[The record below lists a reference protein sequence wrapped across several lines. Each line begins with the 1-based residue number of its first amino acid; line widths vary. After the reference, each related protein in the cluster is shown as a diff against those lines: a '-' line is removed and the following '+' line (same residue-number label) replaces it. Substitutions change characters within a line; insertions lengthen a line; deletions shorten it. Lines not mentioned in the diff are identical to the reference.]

1 MNFPKT
7 KKLTINVIITSKIIK
22 KKTEILRE
30 NIYRVKLYLIIKG
43 KLKLLR
49 VDSIKPIFK
58 S

>member
-49 VDSIKPIFK
+49 VDLIKPIFK